1 MSTQTPQATGGTA
14 KKSPNTPMDRV
25 WQDNGPERRTGE
37 SAFVVDLQGFEGP
50 MDLLLHLARNQKV
63 DLTQI
68 SVLELARQYLAFVE
82 HAKSVRME
90 LAADY
95 LVMAAWL
102 AFLKSKLLIPQP
114 KNDDEPSG
122 EEMAAILQFRLQRLE
137 AMRDAAA
144 KLVNRHR
151 LGRDV
156 FARGAPE
163 TVIVEKRSLFEA
175 NLYDLLGA
183 YAEARQRDT
192 HEEVVIQQRKVW
204 SLKDARSALRRM
216 VGDIGDW
223 AALDTFLVDAVG
235 DASER
240 TSALASAFAVSL
252 EMVREGEIDLKQ
264 DKAFAPLMLRRR
276 PSMAKDDIQGDVQ

>member
-1 MSTQTPQATGGTA
+1 MAQAVGKLNQGDTGQS
-14 KKSPNTPMDRV
+14 SPAVPMDPV
-25 WQDNGPERRTGE
+25 WQDNGPERRTGDP
-37 SAFVVDLQGFEGP
+37 AFLVDLEGFEGP
-50 MDLLLHLARNQKV
+50 LDLLLHLARNQKV
-63 DLTQI
+63 DLKQI
-68 SVLELARQYLAFVE
+68 SVLELARQYLTFVE
-82 HAKSVRME
+82 EAKVVRME

-102 AFLKSKLLIPQP
+102 AYLKSKLLIPQV
-114 KNDDEPSG
+114 KDEDGPSG
-122 EEMAAILQFRLQRLE
+122 EEMAAILHFRLRRLE

-175 NLYDLLGA
+175 SLFGLLGA
-183 YAEARQRDT
+183 YADARQRDVSD
-192 HEEVVIQQRKVW
+192 EVVIERRKVW
-204 SLKDARSALRRM
+204 SLKDARTILRKL

-223 AALDTFLVDAVG
+223 AALDMFLIDAVS
-235 DASER
+235 DPRER

-252 EMVREGEIDLKQ
+252 EMVREGEIDIRQ
-264 DKAFAPLMLRRR
+264 DKPFSALMLRRR
-276 PSMAKDDIQGDVQ
+276 PLADAVK

>member
-1 MSTQTPQATGGTA
+1 
-14 KKSPNTPMDRV
+14 MDRV
-25 WQDNGPERRTGE
+25 WQDNSLERRAGE
-37 SAFVVDLQGFEGP
+37 TAFVVDLDGFEGP

-68 SVLELARQYLAFVE
+68 SVLELARQYLSFVE
-82 HAKSVRME
+82 HAKAVRME

-122 EEMAAILQFRLQRLE
+122 QEMAAILQFRLQRLE

-144 KLVNRHR
+144 KLINRHR

-163 TVIVEKRSLFEA
+163 TVIVERLSLFEA

-183 YAEARQRDT
+183 YAENRQRDA
-192 HEEVVIQQRKVW
+192 HEEVVIPQRKVW
-204 SLKDARSALRRM
+204 SLKDARTVLRRL
-216 VGDIGDW
+216 VGDMGEW
-223 AALDTFLVDAVG
+223 ASLDAFLVDAVG
-235 DASER
+235 DPRER
-240 TSALASAFAVSL
+240 ASALASAFAVSL

-264 DKAFAPLMLRRR
+264 EKAFARLMLRKK
-276 PSMAKDDIQGDVQ
+276 PENSVHAPQEGTS

>member
-1 MSTQTPQATGGTA
+1 
-14 KKSPNTPMDRV
+14 MDRV

-223 AALDTFLVDAVG
+223 ASLDAFLTDAVG